1 MKRDGYCGQFREQD
15 VGKRITAM
23 GWVQSK
29 RDMGG
34 VIFLDLRDRE
44 GTLQVVFNRLNLS
57 EEAFHAAET
66 LHSESV
72 IAASGLLA
80 IRDEETYNPRLQT
93 GTIELRADTL
103 EVLSQAQPLPFPVDD
118 FSSVREELRLKYRY
132 LDLRRPA
139 MLRALRFHHQVASA
153 ARRYLDGE
161 GFLEVETPMLTK
173 STPEGARDYLVPSR
187 VHPGSFYALPQSP
200 QIFKQLLMVG
210 GVDKYYQVARCFR
223 DEDLRAD
230 RQPEFTQVDMEMSFV
245 DQEDILRHL
254 EKLFRYLFREAMGRE
269 LPDPFP
275 RLTWKEAMDTYGSD
289 KPDLRFGLPIVDV
302 TDLAARCRFSVFRG
316 AADKGGAVRAI
327 NVKGKADF
335 TRTEIEA
342 LTAKAV
348 SLGAK
353 GMAWIA
359 VRPDGERYSILT
371 KYFEQDEM
379 DALLARTGTEP
390 GDFLLFCADTLP
402 NVRRI
407 LGGLRLELGDRLGL
421 RRRDDY
427 RFLFVTDFPQFEYSE
442 QEGRFLAMHHPFT
455 MPYPEDIPYLLTD
468 PARVRAQAYD
478 VVLNGVELGS
488 GSIRIH
494 RPDVQQ
500 KMFEALGFSPEQIE
514 ERFGFMVNAF
524 QYGTPP
530 HGGFAFGLDRL
541 VMLLLGADSLRDV
554 IAFPKGKDGSCL
566 MTDAPAPVDS
576 AQLAVLGIALE
587 QPGGEDGPKGGRPA
601 RPAPPKRAVEID
613 VDKVAALSR
622 LTLPPE
628 ERDAMKRELSAIVAF
643 ADQLQAIDTEGIE
656 PSAHVLPVENVFR
669 EDAVLPSLA
678 RERLLAN
685 APRQADGYVQVPRV
699 VGD

>member
-566 MTDAPAPVDS
+566 MTDAPAPVDG
-576 AQLAVLGIALE
+576 AQLAVLGITLE
-587 QPGGEDGPKGGRPA
+587 QPGGEDGPKGGLPA